1 MDGLPP
7 VTLGVIILVFFA
19 AALLLRRFLEHAV
32 VICVSPLV
40 QPQRQ
45 LALDFCLAVAA
56 GISAMVYNHLV
67 YDFPIVGSGLK
78 LVLGCAVAGF
88 FIALD
93 MALIRERSVIKN
105 AMVLTLD
112 HRPPKHLYS
121 MTRKFSFFGLTAT
134 VSVAGIIGLVLSGDV
149 SWLARIEQE
158 GISPGE
164 ARLSVMS
171 EVFFVMVVL
180 MAWVVNLIFSYSR
193 NLKLL
198 FDNET
203 GVLEL
208 VTRGD
213 LSKLVPVATNDEFGV
228 IAGHT
233 NLMIHGLRHR
243 LKLITALKLAEELQR
258 RFLPK
263 KAPVN
268 PQLDISGTSVYCDE
282 TGGDYYDYLKLPN
295 GRLGVVVA
303 DASDH
308 GVGAALH
315 MTTARAFLLF
325 GARDYSGPANLL
337 NEVNRFLTR
346 DSVETGR
353 FMTVFF
359 LEVDTTN
366 RSLRWVRAGHDP
378 ALLYDPGKDS
388 FWELD
393 GDGMALGVVEDLR
406 FQDSAL
412 QGWTPGS
419 ILIVGTDGL
428 RETMNSQGEMFGRER
443 LRDLVRRHADKSA
456 EEIQQAV
463 IESLHRFRGEVP
475 QEDDVTLVVIRL
487 L

>member
-19 AALLLRRFLEHAV
+19 AALLIRRFLEPAV
-32 VICVSPLV
+32 VISVSPLV

-45 LALDFCLAVAA
+45 LALDFCLVVAA
-56 GISAMVYNHLV
+56 GVSAMVYNHLV

-105 AMVLTLD
+105 AMALTLD

-208 VTRGD
+208 VTQGD

-258 RFLPK
+258 DFLPK

-268 PQLDISGTSVYCDE
+268 PQLDVSGTSVYCDE

-325 GARDYSGPANLL
+325 GARDYSGPASLL

-359 LEVDTTN
+359 LEIDTTN
-366 RSLRWVRAGHDP
+366 RTLRWVRAGHDP

-406 FQDSAL
+406 FQDSGL

-443 LRDLVRRHADKSA
+443 LRDLVRRHAGESA
-456 EEIQQAV
+456 EGIQHAV

-475 QEDDVTLVVIRL
+475 QEDDLTLVVIRL